1 MGDRSQSTLRVIA
14 ALLVLVIAGVHFQQ
28 YVQFMSH
35 VPWVGVLFLLNAG
48 GGAAIAV
55 ALLGFDRDVRTLA
68 ALGGIGLAVGSL
80 VSLVIALTSSFAGYH
95 EPTLRTAILIAIIS
109 EALAVPALA
118 ALVVGGL
125 RDRRFPAA
133 R

>member
-1 MGDRSQSTLRVIA
+1 MPGRTQLTLRLLA
-14 ALLVLVIAGVHFQQ
+14 ALLLLVIAGVHFQQ

-55 ALLGFDRDVRTLA
+55 ALLGPDRDVRALA
-68 ALGGIGLAVGSL
+68 ALGGIGLALGSL

-95 EPTLRTAILIAIIS
+95 EPSLRIAILIAIIS

-118 ALVVGGL
+118 ALVVRAL
-125 RDRRFPAA
+125 RDSRVDAKR
-133 R
+133 